1 MNIDE
6 RSWETIAANS
16 VLMNAVSNWRKDPEK
31 WLEYSV
37 ERLNETVRVNPL
49 RDDIDWVENWL
60 QDIGAIKIDW
70 FTGVGSAWT
79 LPFSRGKAEGDVKI
93 ILAAL
98 HETGRL
104 TRQEAVSMIPA
115 IALDAKPGDF
125 VLDMCASPGSKTT
138 QIAEHLEERGIV
150 MANEIANSRINTLVA
165 NTKRHGSITPMIV
178 HHDGRFIPKVPKS
191 GFDKILVDAPCTGS
205 ATTRKNPDV
214 WNKWLPSGGKILHKL
229 QLELLVKAVNLT
241 KPGGRIVYSTCSLD
255 PVENEA
261 VISEIL
267 KSDKGISLSSAS
279 KLLAKLP
286 GRNGMTNW
294 PQLDEKGD
302 ISKDTDSSD
311 SMRPPIDNNIKEEL
325 KKCLRI
331 WNDDVSAGGFFVAV
345 LEKNEDYD
353 EGRVEYDKFLEPGK
367 IKPDEENFPQPIRS
381 EIREMIYETLG
392 WNEKNLW
399 RRGKSILWSTP
410 EAKEIWESD
419 RSKRSGRTFIPGK
432 RWRPLRVIHLGL
444 ISIKLQD
451 EKLERIVGKAA
462 PKMIHYIKQ
471 GKSVVS
477 SEVIDKLLTGIEP
490 PAYDIS
496 LELNKI
502 RGGHILVEE
511 NNNNTCLPVW
521 IGGRVS
527 LMISEQERRILRAK
541 RNLSILV
548 KNEEE

>member
-1 MNIDE
+1 MDLDE
-6 RSWETIAANS
+6 PSWETIAADS
-16 VLMNAVSNWRKDPEK
+16 VLLKAVSNWREDPEK
-31 WLEYSV
+31 WLEHSID
-37 ERLNETVRVNPL
+37 RLNETVRVNPL
-49 RDDIDWVENWL
+49 REDIEWVEKWL
-60 QDIGAIKIDW
+60 REIGATKIEW

-79 LPFSRGKAEGDVKI
+79 LPFPRGKAEGEVKT
-93 ILAAL
+93 ILSAL

-115 IALDAKPGDF
+115 IALDAKPGEL

-138 QIAEHLEERGIV
+138 QIAEHLGGKGIV

-165 NTKRHGSITPMIV
+165 NTKRHGSITPMIT
-178 HHDGRFIPKVPKS
+178 HHDGRFIPKVPKT

-214 WNKWLPSGGKILHKL
+214 WKKWLPSGGRSLHKL
-229 QLELLVKAVNLT
+229 QLELLVKAINLT

-267 KSDKGISLSSAS
+267 RLDNGVSLTSVSDILVN
-279 KLLAKLP
+279 LP
-286 GRNGMTNW
+286 GRSGMTDW
-294 PQLDEKGD
+294 PQIDDSGR
-302 ISKDTDSSD
+302 ISKSLECVD
-311 SMRPPIDNNIKEEL
+311 SMLAPTKNSIKKEL
-325 KKCLRI
+325 RKCLRI
-331 WNDDVSAGGFFVAV
+331 WNDDVEAGGFFVAV
-345 LEKNEDYD
+345 LNKSKDYVENNVDYD
-353 EGRVEYDKFLEPGK
+353 RFIEAEKV
-367 IKPDEENFPQPIRS
+367 KPDEVNFPQPINS
-381 EIREMIYETLG
+381 EIEEMILDALG
-392 WNEKNLW
+392 WEEKNLW
-399 RRGKSILWSTP
+399 IRGKSILWSTSK
-410 EAKEIWESD
+410 AKEIWESD

-444 ISIKLQD
+444 ISAKLQGR
-451 EKLERIVGKAA
+451 KLERIAGKAA
-462 PKMIHYIKQ
+462 PRMIQNIKH

-477 SEVIDKLLTGIEP
+477 SEVIEKLLTGLEP
-490 PAYDIS
+490 PAYEIS

-511 NNNNTCLPVW
+511 NGDICLPVW

-541 RNLSILV
+541 RKLPIII
-548 KNEEE
+548 KTEEE

>member
-1 MNIDE
+1 MDIDE
-6 RSWETIAANS
+6 RSWETIAADS

-31 WLEYSV
+31 WIEYSID
-37 ERLNETVRVNPL
+37 RLNETVRVNPL
-49 RDDIDWVENWL
+49 RDDIEWVENWL
-60 QDIGAIKIDW
+60 QEIKAVKIEW

-79 LPFSRGKAEGDVKI
+79 LPFARGKAEGEVKI

-98 HETGRL
+98 HETGRI

-115 IALDAKPGDF
+115 IALDAKPGDL

-138 QIAEHLEERGIV
+138 QIAEHLEGKGIV

-178 HHDGRFIPKVPKS
+178 HHDGRFIPRVPES

-214 WNKWLPSGGKILHKL
+214 WKKWLPSGGKTLHKL
-229 QLELLVKAVNLT
+229 QLELLIKAISLT

-255 PVENEA
+255 PIENEA

-267 KSDKGISLSSAS
+267 RLDIGITLSSAS
-279 KLLAKLP
+279 KLLTKLP
-286 GRNGMTNW
+286 GRSGMTDW
-294 PQLDEKGD
+294 PQLDETGN
-302 ISKDTDSSD
+302 ISKNIESSN
-311 SMRPPIDNNIKEEL
+311 SMTPPTKNSIKEEL

-331 WNDDVSAGGFFVAV
+331 WNDDVKAGGFFVAV
-345 LEKNEDYD
+345 LEKDEDYIEKKVD
-353 EGRVEYDKFLEPGK
+353 YDKILQPEN
-367 IKPDEENFPQPIRS
+367 IKPDELNFPQPINF
-381 EIREMIYETLG
+381 ETREMIYDAIG
-392 WNEKNLW
+392 WDEKNLW
-399 RRGKSILWSTP
+399 RRGKSILWTTP

-444 ISIKLQD
+444 ISIKIQD

-462 PKMIHYIKQ
+462 PRMIQDIKY
-471 GKSVVS
+471 GKPIVS
-477 SEVIDKLLTGIEP
+477 SEVIDRLLNGIEP
-490 PAYDIS
+490 PAYEIS
-496 LELNKI
+496 LELDKI

-511 NNNNTCLPVW
+511 NEKSCLPVW

-541 RNLSILV
+541 RNLPILI